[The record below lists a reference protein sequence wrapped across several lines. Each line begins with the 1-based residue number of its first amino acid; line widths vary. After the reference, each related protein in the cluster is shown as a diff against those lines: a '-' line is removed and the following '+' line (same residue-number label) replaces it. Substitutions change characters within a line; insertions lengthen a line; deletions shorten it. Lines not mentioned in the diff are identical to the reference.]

1 MKASDSREH
10 LITKI
15 ENLVLNSSPDKIN
28 KIEEEVRHDGKIS
41 LGSFLR
47 IVSGR
52 ADLDELSDAELY
64 WLTFAISKV
73 SKNFGVPE
81 DYFEDVEIQNYKYY
95 DPQTDNNKKIGYPL
109 VFRNVSKLADNQYM
123 FPLSVREIKELKSA
137 NLLQII
143 PELQRNHKKDKY
155 GDLKTKVNRQTAQ
168 QISSLI
174 NEGSFFYNGIRF
186 NLMDDGDSDIPVYD
200 EEAKTLTV
208 SNGIIIVPDGN
219 HRTISCE
226 LANKHLDDCFGVFFT
241 YFSPQKTRELLN
253 QEWTTVPIPKRH
265 REAMK
270 PTVANKI
277 VDSIMRSSD
286 ADKIYVKGIVKDG
299 MELRANNGFILY
311 IELATAISRY
321 YDTDNLTFKAQQDE
335 LRDWLITYMNYLT
348 MLLHDDFMN
357 YKKAKRTS
365 WSVHYMAWH
374 YYIMISRYIKGDDNW
389 REELKRIIAET
400 DFLDQEVREFFVKNN
415 RRKVYE
421 FCNEKEEQLCT
432 TLNKNKLS

>member
-168 QISSLI
+168 QISNLI
-174 NEGSFFYNGIRF
+174 NE
-186 NLMDDGDSDIPVYD
+186 
-200 EEAKTLTV
+200 E
-208 SNGIIIVPDGN
+208 
-219 HRTISCE
+219 
-226 LANKHLDDCFGVFFT
+226 VF
-241 YFSPQKTRELLN
+241 L
-253 QEWTTVPIPKRH
+253 
-265 REAMK
+265 
-270 PTVANKI
+270 
-277 VDSIMRSSD
+277 
-286 ADKIYVKGIVKDG
+286 
-299 MELRANNGFILY
+299 
-311 IELATAISRY
+311 
-321 YDTDNLTFKAQQDE
+321 
-335 LRDWLITYMNYLT
+335 
-348 MLLHDDFMN
+348 
-357 YKKAKRTS
+357 
-365 WSVHYMAWH
+365 
-374 YYIMISRYIKGDDNW
+374 
-389 REELKRIIAET
+389 
-400 DFLDQEVREFFVKNN
+400 
-415 RRKVYE
+415 
-421 FCNEKEEQLCT
+421 
-432 TLNKNKLS
+432 